1 VRDMFWG
8 LVIGGAV
15 VVSGP
20 AAVRWVYHGSTDW
33 QRAWLGI
40 AIGAVAVVRYAALRL
55 LRIRR
60 RRARAREHLWEA
72 VAGVGIEALVRLEW
86 AELNA
91 IDRGAIV
98 RQIEEMEPR
107 R

>member
-1 VRDMFWG
+1 
-8 LVIGGAV
+8 
-15 VVSGP
+15 
-20 AAVRWVYHGSTDW
+20 
-33 QRAWLGI
+33 
-40 AIGAVAVVRYAALRL
+40 
-55 LRIRR
+55 
-60 RRARAREHLWEA
+60 